1 LLKVSEAA
9 RFCEVHRNTIF
20 QWMSSNLIES
30 FFTAGGTRRIPEDSL
45 IRPNLPEGPAYHSIP
60 PADRMRK
67 QTDFEECHICG
78 AAVRHSRVLITIRTA
93 MEIAR
98 ASRSTVHRW
107 IRYGWVESV
116 RLPSGSPRI
125 YLDSLF
131 NEPAFPGEAYA
142 TQAYRLA
149 S

>member
-1 LLKVSEAA
+1 MTL
-9 RFCEVHRNTIF
+9 
-20 QWMSSNLIES
+20 NLVES
-30 FFTAGGTRRIPEDSL
+30 VVTAGGTKRIYEDSL
-45 IRPNLPEGPAYHSIP
+45 FGQNLPEKPTHDGTP
-60 PADRMRK
+60 PVDRMTH
-67 QTDFEECHICG
+67 QTDLEECHICG

-98 ASRSTVHRW
+98 ASRSTVQRW
-107 IRYGWVESV
+107 IRDGWVESV

-131 NEPAFPGEAYA
+131 NEPALPKEAYA
-142 TQAYRLA
+142 AQAYCLA